1 MTFSVTSACGSGME
15 EGTTATEE
23 EGEAF
28 GEVRRME
35 LVMGRSTRFYCS
47 GGTCLL
53 AHFHSVVM
61 S

>member
-1 MTFSVTSACGSGME
+1 MTFSMTSACGSGME
-15 EGTTATEE
+15 EGTAVTEE

-35 LVMGRSTRFYCS
+35 FVMGRSTRFYSS

-53 AHFHSVVM
+53 AHFHSVVL

>member
-1 MTFSVTSACGSGME
+1 ME
-15 EGTTATEE
+15 DGTTVTEE

-28 GEVRRME
+28 GEARRME
-35 LVMGRSTRFYCS
+35 LATGRSTRVYCS

-53 AHFHSVVM
+53 AHFYSVVL